1 MWRTQGSVGF
11 PRTARRRVSNLVTIE
26 AGEEA
31 YDSLID
37 DGIHQAIRVRGQGHS
52 VENRPGGFSDL

>member
-1 MWRTQGSVGF
+1 MWRTQGSVEF
-11 PRTARRRVSNLVTIE
+11 PRTVRGGVNNLVTIE

-37 DGIHQAIRVRGQGHS
+37 YGVHQAIRVRGQGHS